1 MSVLDEVKAMQE
13 ADKEKDIAQAVTIS
27 NPADAAQTKAL
38 VANQEFENEDQMM
51 NKAVSE
57 AGRQAMT
64 LKDVVDVGVTGKA
77 LQKEGVLDELTAKKE
92 QELKEDALAKVIAS
106 EAERI
111 KRETDKLTEE
121 GKKQLAE
128 LENQI
133 NQAKAEKEK
142 LEKEADKCN
151 AYFNSHKSV
160 LKYAG
165 CKEAMSIKYM
175 QTMAVIGFVIMCVV
189 KILFAPLILAG
200 LFLELLM
207 DIIGGVTGSIKANAW
222 KIVASIL
229 LFLFITGIVVGGYF
243 GIAALIG

>member
-13 ADKEKDIAQAVTIS
+13 GEEEPKAVVQELAPVEQSSGLVSGS
-27 NPADAAQTKAL
+27 NFK
-38 VANQEFENEDQMM
+38 NENEMM
-51 NKAVSE
+51 SEAVSQ

-106 EAERI
+106 ESERI
-111 KRETDKLTEE
+111 KRETNKLTEE

-165 CKEAMSIKYM
+165 CKEAMSLQYM
-175 QTMAVIGFVIMCVV
+175 QTMAVIGFVIMCIV
-189 KILFAPLILAG
+189 KIIFAPLILVG
-200 LFLELLM
+200 LFIELLM

-222 KIVASIL
+222 KIVVTIL
-229 LFLFITGIVVGGYF
+229 LFLFIVGVVIGAYYGIV
-243 GIAALIG
+243 ALIN

>member
-13 ADKEKDIAQAVTIS
+13 ADEEPKVEVKKEIVPTSQGE
-27 NPADAAQTKAL
+27 AL
-38 VANQEFENEDQMM
+38 VANSDFENEDEMM
-51 NKAVSE
+51 NQAVSQ

-106 EAERI
+106 EAARI
-111 KRETDKLTEE
+111 KKETDKLTEE
-121 GKKQLAE
+121 GRKQLAE

-142 LEKEADKCN
+142 LEKEADKCK
-151 AYFNSHKSV
+151 AYFNTHKGV

-165 CKEAMSIKYM
+165 CKEPMSLQYM
-175 QTMAVIGFVIMCVV
+175 QTMSVIGFVIMCIV
-189 KILFAPLILAG
+189 KIIFSPLILVG
-200 LFLELLM
+200 LFIELLM
-207 DIIGGVTGSIKANAW
+207 DIIGGVTGSIKQYAW
-222 KIVASIL
+222 KIVVSVL
-229 LFLFITGIVVGGYF
+229 LALFIAGVVIGAYYGIV
-243 GIAALIG
+243 ALIN

>member
-13 ADKEKDIAQAVTIS
+13 GEEEPKVVVQALAPVEQ
-27 NPADAAQTKAL
+27 AGGL
-38 VANQEFENEDQMM
+38 VSGSDFKNENEMM
-51 NKAVSE
+51 SEAVSQ

-106 EAERI
+106 ESERI
-111 KRETDKLTEE
+111 KRETNKLTEE

-165 CKEAMSIKYM
+165 CKEAMSLQYM
-175 QTMAVIGFVIMCVV
+175 QTMAVIGFVIMCIV
-189 KILFAPLILAG
+189 KIIFAPLILVG
-200 LFLELLM
+200 LFIELLM

-222 KIVASIL
+222 KIVVTIL
-229 LFLFITGIVVGGYF
+229 LFLFIVGVVIGAYYGIV
-243 GIAALIG
+243 ALIN

>member
-1 MSVLDEVKAMQE
+1 MSVLDEVKAMQGGE
-13 ADKEKDIAQAVTIS
+13 AEPKVVAQALTPVE
-27 NPADAAQTKAL
+27 QTSGL
-38 VANQEFENEDQMM
+38 VSDSDFKNENEMM
-51 NKAVSE
+51 SEAVSQ

-106 EAERI
+106 ESERI
-111 KRETDKLTEE
+111 KRETNKLTEE

-165 CKEAMSIKYM
+165 CKEAMSLQYM
-175 QTMAVIGFVIMCVV
+175 QTMAVIGFVIMCIV
-189 KILFAPLILAG
+189 KILFSPLILVG
-200 LFLELLM
+200 LFIELLM

-222 KIVASIL
+222 KIVVTIL
-229 LFLFITGIVVGGYF
+229 LFLFIVGVVIGAYYGIV
-243 GIAALIG
+243 ALIN

>member
-13 ADKEKDIAQAVTIS
+13 GEEEPKAVVQELAPVEQSSGLVSGSNFKD
-27 NPADAAQTKAL
+27 
-38 VANQEFENEDQMM
+38 ENEMM
-51 NKAVSE
+51 SEAVSQ

-106 EAERI
+106 ESERI
-111 KRETDKLTEE
+111 KRETNKLTEE

-165 CKEAMSIKYM
+165 CKEAMSLQYM
-175 QTMAVIGFVIMCVV
+175 QTMAVIGFVIMCIV
-189 KILFAPLILAG
+189 KIIFAPLILVG
-200 LFLELLM
+200 LFIELLM

-222 KIVASIL
+222 KIVVTIL
-229 LFLFITGIVVGGYF
+229 LFLFIVGVVIGAYYGIV
-243 GIAALIG
+243 ALIN

>member
-13 ADKEKDIAQAVTIS
+13 GEEEPKVVSQALTPVDQ
-27 NPADAAQTKAL
+27 AGGL
-38 VANQEFENEDQMM
+38 VSGSDFKNENEMM
-51 NKAVSE
+51 SEAVSQ

-106 EAERI
+106 ESERI
-111 KRETDKLTEE
+111 KRETNKLTEE

-165 CKEAMSIKYM
+165 CKEAMSLQYM
-175 QTMAVIGFVIMCVV
+175 QTMAVIGFVIMCIV
-189 KILFAPLILAG
+189 KIIFAPLILVG
-200 LFLELLM
+200 LFIELLM

-222 KIVASIL
+222 KIVVTIL
-229 LFLFITGIVVGGYF
+229 LFLFIVGVVIGAYYGIV
-243 GIAALIG
+243 ALIN

>member
-13 ADKEKDIAQAVTIS
+13 AEDKKEEAPVQVTTPVVKEQS
-27 NPADAAQTKAL
+27 KAL
-38 VANQEFENEDQMM
+38 VADSDFENEDQMM
-51 NKAVSE
+51 NQAVSE

-77 LQKEGVLDELTAKKE
+77 LQKEGVLEELTAKKE

-106 EAERI
+106 EAARI
-111 KRETDKLTEE
+111 QRETDKLTEE

-128 LENQI
+128 LQNQI

-142 LEKEADKCN
+142 LEKEADKCT

-189 KILFAPLILAG
+189 KILFSPLILAG

-222 KIVASIL
+222 KVVVSIL
-229 LFLFITGIVVGGYF
+229 LALFIAGVVVGGYY
-243 GIAALIG
+243 GIIALIG

>member
-13 ADKEKDIAQAVTIS
+13 VDEQPKVEVKKEIVPTSQS
-27 NPADAAQTKAL
+27 EAL
-38 VANQEFENEDQMM
+38 VANSDFKDEDEMM
-51 NKAVSE
+51 NKAVNQ

-64 LKDVVDVGVTGKA
+64 LKEVVDVGVTGKA

-106 EAERI
+106 EAARI
-111 KRETDKLTEE
+111 KKETDKLTEE

-133 NQAKAEKEK
+133 NQAKAEKER

-165 CKEAMSIKYM
+165 CKEAMSLQYM
-175 QTMAVIGFVIMCVV
+175 QTMAVIGFVIMCIV
-189 KILFAPLILAG
+189 KIIFAPLILVG
-200 LFLELLM
+200 LFIELLM
-207 DIIGGVTGSIKANAW
+207 DIIGGVTGSIKQNAW

-229 LFLFITGIVVGGYF
+229 LALFIAGVVIGAYYGIV
-243 GIAALIG
+243 ALIN